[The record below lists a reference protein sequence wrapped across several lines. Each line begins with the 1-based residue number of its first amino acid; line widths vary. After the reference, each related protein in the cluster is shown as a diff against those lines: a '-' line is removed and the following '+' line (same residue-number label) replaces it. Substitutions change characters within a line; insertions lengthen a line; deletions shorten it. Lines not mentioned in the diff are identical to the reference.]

1 MIRYVL
7 SCVIP
12 GLIVI
17 IISFALMQ
25 KKDVL
30 KLFADGVIDGL
41 KTVVK
46 IFPNILA
53 ITIAVNLLN
62 NSNVIEILLKPLNM
76 LLKNINIPEAIV
88 PLVILKPLSGSA
100 ATSIVLDMITTYGVD
115 SDVAKMASLILSST
129 ETTFYVIAILTTAI
143 NIKKTRGVTAISI
156 FADVLVV
163 IAAVLFVMM
172 GWF

>member
-1 MIRYVL
+1 MSCVL
-7 SCVIP
+7 SSIVP
-12 GLIVI
+12 GIILLI
-17 IISFALMQ
+17 IIFALFE

-62 NSNVIEILLKPLNM
+62 NSNAISILLKPLNF
-76 LLKNINIPEAIV
+76 LLSNINIPEAII

-115 SDVAKMASLILSST
+115 SEIAKMASLILSST
-129 ETTFYVIAILTTAI
+129 ETTFYVIAVLLSVV
-143 NIKKTRGVTAISI
+143 NIKRKRGVTAVAI
-156 FADVLVV
+156 FADVLV
-163 IAAVLFVMM
+163 IAMASLFVIM